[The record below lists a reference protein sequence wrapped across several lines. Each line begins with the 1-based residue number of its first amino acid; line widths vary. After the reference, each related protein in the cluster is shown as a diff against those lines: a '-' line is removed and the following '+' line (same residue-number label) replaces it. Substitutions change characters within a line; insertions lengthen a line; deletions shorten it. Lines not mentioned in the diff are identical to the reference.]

1 MIHCHRSL
9 VVLILVILLFS
20 PLARHAHA
28 QQEKTGA
35 DKEEIAALREKA
47 YKLLESVAAQLGTL
61 QSAENRA
68 RMGSNLVDSL
78 WKRDEERARSL
89 LRLVQDDIKTQLQ
102 KERDR
107 PNDYGSLDVFLKL
120 RQDTIERVAKHD
132 AEAALEFLRLT
143 KPVFE
148 RPRYNFAEN
157 EIAYELR
164 LGRQIASNNPDIA
177 LKIGRQALDQGYAN
191 GLLVLLGK
199 LNRKHKNHG
208 QTLYKEIVA
217 KLRDADLSY
226 WEARAF
232 SQVLIQAFQPPD
244 ADELTYRELVGLF
257 VKKGLERGC
266 ERTSIDDEEQARFC
280 AFVASSIRDL
290 EKYDAGV
297 ARVKHWVSEGY
308 ESQKLTLAY
317 HEANELVEE
326 GALDQLVEFAAKYPA
341 LQSNIYMGV
350 IQKETAAGNFELAR
364 KLIDRIVT
372 DPETRQGLIAYLDK
386 EQRVRVTINETRLRE
401 IQAAFAELTN
411 PRQRVWFLL
420 NNANLFDDT
429 QRTESLKMLNQANE
443 IVDTMPPGKEQMESR
458 LAVALMY
465 CLKKSDRG
473 FALMESM
480 VPKLNEL
487 VEVAA
492 KLDGYDTNYLR
503 DGEWNMSG
511 TGNLGMILTRL
522 SRDAGYFAWYDFD
535 RAVSLASQFERQEI
549 RMMAH
554 LKLAQSIL
562 AGPPKVLSRKD
573 YSYE

>member
-1 MIHCHRSL
+1 
-9 VVLILVILLFS
+9 
-20 PLARHAHA
+20 
-28 QQEKTGA
+28 
-35 DKEEIAALREKA
+35 
-47 YKLLESVAAQLGTL
+47 
-61 QSAENRA
+61 
-68 RMGSNLVDSL
+68 
-78 WKRDEERARSL
+78 
-89 LRLVQDDIKTQLQ
+89 
-102 KERDR
+102 
-107 PNDYGSLDVFLKL
+107 
-120 RQDTIERVAKHD
+120 
-132 AEAALEFLRLT
+132 
-143 KPVFE
+143 
-148 RPRYNFAEN
+148 
-157 EIAYELR
+157 
-164 LGRQIASNNPDIA
+164 
-177 LKIGRQALDQGYAN
+177 
-191 GLLVLLGK
+191 
-199 LNRKHKNHG
+199 
-208 QTLYKEIVA
+208 
-217 KLRDADLSY
+217 
-226 WEARAF
+226 
-232 SQVLIQAFQPPD
+232 
-244 ADELTYRELVGLF
+244 

-297 ARVKHWVSEGY
+297 ARLKHWVSEGY